1 MAYVS
6 KKDLIDKL
14 NPLIND
20 LTEQREGLE
29 TSWEEMDG
37 ETIEDLLEQMEK
49 TLHEIRTTIDEAG
62 D

>member
-14 NPLIND
+14 NPLLDDLVEQRND
-20 LTEQREGLE
+20 LE
-29 TSWEEMDG
+29 TAWDEMDRD
-37 ETIEDLLEQMEK
+37 TIEDLLDRMERTIQQM
-49 TLHEIRTTIDEAG
+49 RTAIDEAK

>member
-14 NPLIND
+14 NPLLDDLVEQYND
-20 LTEQREGLE
+20 LE
-29 TSWEEMDG
+29 TAWDEMDR
-37 ETIEDLLEQMEK
+37 ESIEDLLDRMERTIHQM
-49 TLHEIRTTIDEAG
+49 RTAIDEAK

>member
-14 NPLIND
+14 NPLLDD
-20 LTEQREGLE
+20 LAEQRNGLE
-29 TSWEEMDG
+29 AAWEEMDRDS
-37 ETIEDLLEQMEK
+37 IEDLLDQMER
-49 TLHEIRTTIDEAG
+49 TLHQMRATIDEAG

>member
-14 NPLIND
+14 NPLLDDLMEQRND
-20 LTEQREGLE
+20 LE
-29 TSWEEMDG
+29 TAWDEMDR
-37 ETIEDLLEQMEK
+37 ESIEDLLDRMERTIHQM
-49 TLHEIRTTIDEAG
+49 RTAIDEAK

>member
-14 NPLIND
+14 NPLLDDLAEQRND
-20 LTEQREGLE
+20 LE
-29 TSWEEMDG
+29 TAWEEMDR
-37 ETIEDLLEQMEK
+37 ESIEDLLDQMAK
-49 TLHEIRTTIDEAG
+49 TLHQMRTTIDEAG

>member
-14 NPLIND
+14 NPLLDDLVEQRND
-20 LTEQREGLE
+20 LE
-29 TSWEEMDG
+29 TAWDEMDRD
-37 ETIEDLLEQMEK
+37 TIEDLLDRLERTIHQM
-49 TLHEIRTTIDEAG
+49 RTTIDEAK

>member
-14 NPLIND
+14 NPLLDDLTDQRND
-20 LTEQREGLE
+20 LE
-29 TSWEEMDG
+29 TAWEEMDSDS
-37 ETIEDLLEQMEK
+37 IEDLLDQMEK
-49 TLHEIRTTIDEAG
+49 TLHQIRTAIDEAK

>member
-14 NPLIND
+14 NPLLDDLVEQRND
-20 LTEQREGLE
+20 LE
-29 TSWEEMDG
+29 TAWDEMDR
-37 ETIEDLLEQMEK
+37 ESIEDLLDRMERTIHQM
-49 TLHEIRTTIDEAG
+49 RTAIDEAK

>member
-14 NPLIND
+14 TPLIDD
-20 LTEQREGLE
+20 LKQQRDDLE
-29 TSWEEMDG
+29 NSFEEWDR
-37 ETIEDLLEQMEK
+37 EAIEDLLDQMEK
-49 TLHEIRTTIDEAG
+49 TLHEIRTAIDEAK

>member
-14 NPLIND
+14 NPLLED
-20 LTEQREGLE
+20 LTNQRNGLE
-29 TSWEEMDG
+29 MAWEEMDHDSL
-37 ETIEDLLEQMEK
+37 EDLLDQMEK
-49 TLHEIRTTIDEAG
+49 TLHQMRMAIDEAG

>member
-14 NPLIND
+14 NPLLDD
-20 LTEQREGLE
+20 LTEQRNDLE
-29 TSWEEMDG
+29 AAWEEMDRDS
-37 ETIEDLLEQMEK
+37 IEDLLDHMEK
-49 TLHEIRTTIDEAG
+49 TIHQMRTTIDEAG